1 MSVDTSALFDWASPD
16 AVEAAAPGIGAAGQA
31 YLTSVERTAAT
42 WRQLDAHYSGDGA
55 SEVHEAFG
63 TVTPHAGLLAQMA
76 DQASSVL
83 AQFAVEIRELAAQRD
98 ALMLHIDSINQEVLE
113 SADQSVGSPV
123 SPLPSSELRLRAAAD
138 SAAVLA
144 RSYNLLEEETARKL
158 TAIVLGDHALTNLV
172 TGQPGTV
179 VTGVMNN
186 LANLPSSRQTVVKI
200 PTPSP
205 VYLRY
210 ETEAERLRYMA
221 RGRWM
226 ADGRWALASINVLE
240 FRPARSK
247 VLYGLVSSYRNR
259 VDANESAWAT
269 PTGKLRDLTKT
280 AAGFKVGGGAL
291 TLATAG
297 FTIADE
303 RQDAYNELLQAHP
316 GMSPG
321 ELNERADAMGVVKGG
336 AKVGIDL
343 AAAGSGALIG
353 SAIGGPVGTVAGAAI
368 GIGISVVTSIE
379 FGFLDNR
386 TIKDAAADTALELVD
401 GFMES
406 DLMKS
411 DAGKAARKAADAVAD
426 CWNKL
431 FGR

>member
-1 MSVDTSALFDWASPD
+1 MSVDTSGLFDWASPD
-16 AVEAAAPGIGAAGQA
+16 AVEAAAPGIGTAGQA
-31 YLTSVERTAAT
+31 YLTSVERAAAT
-42 WRQLDAHYSGDGA
+42 WMQLDAHYSGDA
-55 SEVHEAFG
+55 APEIHEAFG
-63 TVTPHAGLLAQMA
+63 TVTPYAGLLAQMA

-83 AQFAVEIRELAAQRD
+83 AQFAVELRELVAQRD
-98 ALMLHIDSINQEVLE
+98 ALMLHIDSVNQEVLE
-113 SADQSVGSPV
+113 SADQ
-123 SPLPSSELRLRAAAD
+123 LPSSELRLRGAAD

-158 TAIVLGDHALTNLV
+158 TAVVLGDHTLTNLV
-172 TGQPGTV
+172 TDRQGTA

-186 LANLPSSRQTVVKI
+186 LAKLPSSRQTVMKI

-205 VYLRY
+205 VYVRY

-226 ADGRWALASINVLE
+226 THGRWALASINVLE
-240 FRPARSK
+240 FRPKRSK
-247 VLYGLVSSYRNR
+247 VLYSLVSSYRNR
-259 VDANESAWAT
+259 MDANDSPWAT
-269 PTGKLRDLTKT
+269 PTGKPGDLTKT
-280 AAGFKVGGGAL
+280 AAGFKLGGGAL

-303 RQDAYNELLQAHP
+303 RQDAYNEILQAHP
-316 GMSPG
+316 GMAPG
-321 ELNERADAMGVVKGG
+321 ELNKRADAMGVVKGG

-406 DLMKS
+406 DLMS
-411 DAGKAARKAADAVAD
+411 SGAGKATRKAADAVAD